1 MDGRKELCPAFGRVC
16 NSCGKHNHF
25 AAKCRQKASSSKRN
39 SVRTIGEHEEV
50 FPVHDV
56 LTLALDDSQFV
67 TLKLESGNFV
77 RFQIDSGAQCN
88 VVPLKIYTA
97 ATNDV
102 QLNDVKLGHTSIIE
116 FGGSQLT
123 VVGEVRIRV
132 WRDDYKCILICKLVD
147 SDKIRPILGRKACVG
162 MKLFKYTDNDALRKP
177 VTQGAQV
184 YAVASAPITKSAVI
198 EKYATVFSDGVGELE
213 GEYRI
218 RLDDTVDPVQHA
230 PRRVPVALR
239 DQVKTTL
246 DGMVRDDIIT
256 PVEKPTE

>member
-1 MDGRKELCPAFGRVC
+1 M
-16 NSCGKHNHF
+16 
-25 AAKCRQKASSSKRN
+25 
-39 SVRTIGEHEEV
+39 

-162 MKLFKYTDNDALRKP
+162 MKLLKYTDNDALRKP
-177 VTQGAQV
+177 VTQGAHV
-184 YAVASAPITKSAVI
+184 YAVESAPITKSAVI